1 MCRPV
6 GQAARETEFPWVHG
20 MKLTLWVVVVI
31 ALFFGGG
38 FAFLSTWD
46 IPAPTS
52 QIEQV
57 LPNDQFPR

>member
-1 MCRPV
+1 MRV
-6 GQAARETEFPWVHG
+6 DRTSVARNRNSWVRS
-20 MKLTLWVVVVI
+20 MKLTLWVVIVI

>member
-1 MCRPV
+1 MPA
-6 GQAARETEFPWVHG
+6 GPGARETVIPWVHG

-57 LPNDQFPR
+57 LPNEQFPR

>member
-1 MCRPV
+1 MP
-6 GQAARETEFPWVHG
+6 AEPEARETEIPWVHG

>member
-1 MCRPV
+1 
-6 GQAARETEFPWVHG
+6 
-20 MKLTLWVVVVI
+20 MKLTLWVVIVI